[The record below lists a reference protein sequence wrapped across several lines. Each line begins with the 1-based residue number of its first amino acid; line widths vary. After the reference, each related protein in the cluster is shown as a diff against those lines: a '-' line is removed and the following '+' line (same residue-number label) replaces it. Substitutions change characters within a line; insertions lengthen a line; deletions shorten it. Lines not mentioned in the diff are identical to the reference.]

1 MKDQQIDFSQLYEGY
16 TFHPTIF
23 KLEAA
28 MVREYIEAVEE
39 TSTIYRDTPLVPP
52 MAVITLAMAA
62 LSRSVSFPNGA
73 IHVSQEVEF
82 LKAIYVGDTITSQA
96 KVIKKQKRGPLN
108 LLAIEFRALDKDAQ
122 GIATGKTEFI
132 LPEPTSPGTT

>member
-1 MKDQQIDFSQLYEGY
+1 MKNQQIDFSQLYEGY

-28 MVREYIEAVEE
+28 LVRDYIEAVEE
-39 TSTIYRDTPLVPP
+39 TSTLYRNTLLVPP

-62 LSRSVSFPNGA
+62 LSQSVSFPYGA

-82 LKAIYVGDTITSQA
+82 LKEVHVDDTITSQA

-122 GIATGKTEFI
+122 GVVTGKTEFI
-132 LPEPTSPGTT
+132 LPEPTAPGAA